1 MGIRQAGLPCQ
12 TLALGE
18 GSLNELF
25 WVSQCN
31 LGALLRSG
39 TDQGSELGLCPCT
52 QILFFVNHL
61 EMCFLLPFL
70 IAGCSS
76 GNVSAGPPLPWP
88 VGLTRSLFSAVY
100 SPSNL
105 LCNWQGM
112 SGTFSCHLRGSREH
126 RVSLALK
133 APWRFWVKNPKY

>member
-1 MGIRQAGLPCQ
+1 MPDSAP
-12 TLALGE
+12 GE

-31 LGALLRSG
+31 SGALLRSG
-39 TDQGSELGLCPCT
+39 TDQGSELGLCPRT
-52 QILFFVNHL
+52 QMLFFVNL
-61 EMCFLLPFL
+61 GNVLSVAFFN
-70 IAGCSS
+70 CSS
-76 GNVSAGPPLPWP
+76 GNVSAGPPLLWP
-88 VGLTRSLFSAVY
+88 VDLTRSLFSAVY

-133 APWRFWVKNPKY
+133 APWRFWVKTPNINKN